1 MSRYLLAKCRSRSGG
16 VNEIQILDL
25 SEAGC
30 MINKRMLPM
39 EPGDR
44 VLIKMEGL
52 TYLPSSVLWV
62 EDGEAGLAFEQPLYG
77 PVLEHLQ
84 RSFVVE
90 TDA

>member
-1 MSRYLLAKCRSRSGG
+1 MSKYLTAQCRSRNGG
-16 VNEIQILDL
+16 VNEIQVLDL

-30 MINKRMLPM
+30 MINKRMLFM

-62 EDGEAGLAFEQPLYG
+62 EEEEAGLAFEQPLYG

-84 RSFVVE
+84 QCFVVE
-90 TDA
+90 SGA